1 MKLPLNRKTPPAKP
15 VSDIGSHCRDQL
27 GVQYHFYT
35 IVHVIV
41 YCAIATVVE
50 TLITQVLVNFENDMT
65 LYICVMGNVEYVLTE
80 HLSVQ
85 LRIVLHHRSIQP
97 R

>member
-1 MKLPLNRKTPPAKP
+1 MKLPLNRKTPPAEP
-15 VSDIGSHCRDQL
+15 VSDIGSQCRDQL
-27 GVQYHFYT
+27 GVKYHFYT

-41 YCAIATVVE
+41 YCAITTVVE
-50 TLITQVLVNFENDMT
+50 TLITQVSINFENYMT
-65 LYICVMGNVEYVLTE
+65 LNICVMWNVEYVLIE

-85 LRIVLHHRSIQP
+85 LRIVLHHRP